1 MASSRQESPELWPRI
16 KLEDQVVMNP
26 NIFYFNKSTY
36 EVRTRLKSKVSQS
49 SGEKSLLN
57 NEFALWLLQSCETH
71 FTDSC
76 TRCAKLNSEN
86 INDHAYGIKENSKD
100 GDVHHRSVASFFS
113 GSTARPQSTNVA

>member
-1 MASSRQESPELWPRI
+1 MAENKVGRPSRSEPQH
-16 KLEDQVVMNP
+16 V
-26 NIFYFNKSTY
+26 FYFNKSTC

-49 SGEKSLLN
+49 NGEKSLLN
-57 NEFALWLLQSCETH
+57 NEFALWLLQSYETH

-100 GDVHHRSVASFFS
+100 GDVHNRSVASFFS